1 MMEAGVSGRFKFE
14 AINGLTGERRVLADW
29 FENLILD
36 QGLNRMG
43 VGNIVS
49 RIHVGSGSNPPQV
62 TDTGLQSPL
71 AETNLISGSA
81 TSGAVSPEY
90 GWYRVTYR
98 FNMGVAAGNISE
110 VAACWATGNA
120 SAFSRALIKDGNG
133 NPITLTVLPS
143 DILDVTYELRC
154 YAPPGD
160 INFQATIDGVVTD
173 CVARPTGINS
183 AYYWA
188 PTFAQKVMVGNCAA
202 YSGDLGTVNQQP
214 QGTGGVGSSST
225 LAYVNNSF
233 RTEFTLDWSLVQAN
247 FAGGIKS
254 IYVASNCGSWQC
266 SFTPPIAK
274 PADGTKSL
282 RLNGYISW
290 ARRP

>member
-1 MMEAGVSGRFKFE
+1 MMEVGVSGRFKFE

-29 FENLILD
+29 FDNLILD

-43 VGNIVS
+43 VGNTVS
-49 RIHVGSGSNPPQV
+49 RIHVGAGSNPPQV
-62 TDTGLQSPL
+62 TDTGLQSPV
-71 AETNLISGSA
+71 AETNNFQGAPSGS
-81 TSGAVSPEY
+81 VSPSY
-90 GWYRVTYR
+90 GWARATYR

-133 NPITLTVLPS
+133 NPITLTVLPT

-154 YAPPGD
+154 YAPPAD
-160 INFQATIDGVVTD
+160 LTFQATIDGVVTQ
-173 CVARPTGINS
+173 CVARPSVINS
-183 AYYWA
+183 AGSWSPA
-188 PTFAQKVMVGNCAA
+188 FTQRVTISSCAA

-214 QGTGGVGSSST
+214 QGSGSTGSSAQ
-225 LAYVNNSF
+225 LAYVNNSLQMG
-233 RTEFTLDWSLVQAN
+233 FTLDWGLAQAN
-247 FAGGIKS
+247 FATGIKS
-254 IYVASNCGSWQC
+254 IYVQSSCGSWQC